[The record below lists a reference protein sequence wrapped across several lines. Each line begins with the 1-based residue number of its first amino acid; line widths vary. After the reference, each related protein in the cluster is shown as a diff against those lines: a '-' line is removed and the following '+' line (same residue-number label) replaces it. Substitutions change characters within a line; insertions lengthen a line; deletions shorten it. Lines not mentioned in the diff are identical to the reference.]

1 MENGIEIHS
10 CSKAA
15 KEEVKATL
23 LAHVYSLLTR
33 HIVFFLGC
41 AVVTGLGYP
50 SRTAIAMLTELYDET
65 DKKFGDQLMSAKEN
79 SLNKRSKT
87 IMTNTCKKYEDSANV
102 DKAQAVLGKVE
113 GVKAQ
118 MQDNIAGML
127 KNTEKAESLAEQSD
141 QLNEQAAVFKK
152 NSTDLKKQ
160 MKCKN
165 MKMTILLTGLVI
177 GILLVIL
184 VPLIIKAKNNKST

>member
-1 MENGIEIHS
+1 
-10 CSKAA
+10 
-15 KEEVKATL
+15 
-23 LAHVYSLLTR
+23 
-33 HIVFFLGC
+33 
-41 AVVTGLGYP
+41 
-50 SRTAIAMLTELYDET
+50 MLTELYDEFIG
-65 DKKFGDQLMSAKEN
+65 KFGDQALSAKEN

-87 IMTNTCKKYEDSANV
+87 ILSTTCKKYEDSANV

-141 QLNEQAAVFKK
+141 QLNEQAAVFQKK
-152 NSTDLKKQ
+152 STALKKQ

-177 GILLVIL
+177 GILLIIL
-184 VPLIIKAKNNKST
+184 VPLIIKAKKSKN

>member
-1 MENGIEIHS
+1 MQRLCFSI
-10 CSKAA
+10 
-15 KEEVKATL
+15 
-23 LAHVYSLLTR
+23 
-33 HIVFFLGC
+33 GC

-50 SRTAIAMLTELYDET
+50 SRTAIAMLTELHNEVVN
-65 DKKFGDQLMSAKEN
+65 KFGDELNSAKEN
-79 SLNKRSKT
+79 ALNKRAKT
-87 IMTNTCKKYEDSANV
+87 IMSNTCKKYEDSANV

-160 MKCKN
+160 MRCKN
-165 MKMTILLTGLVI
+165 TKMTIILVGLVV

-184 VPLIIKAKNNKST
+184 VPLIVKAKKSK